1 MKKNI
6 VIFFFISVLSRA
18 ENMDSAETPIPFLNV
33 FDGILLNSGKSF
45 IYNYGFNTALMAAGT
60 YTLVQ
65 TEVDW
70 KWRQLSYEHESVA
83 YAGTPAVMTG
93 GVAPLIVPLSL
104 YGIGRYREDLKLQTA
119 SVAVAQS
126 VIISTVL
133 TTGIKTFTSRRPP
146 DVWGSEKSDEKKDFS
161 NDFKFGFLK
170 RVPFDGWPSGHTSAA
185 WAMAATLTEFYPE
198 NIPLAIGLYS
208 YALYVGLGVS
218 VTIHWLSDAW
228 AGALFG
234 YAIGKT
240 VAQHF
245 IEKDSRFSI
254 VVQPNGFMLVWAI

>member
-1 MKKNI
+1 VKKG
-6 VIFFFISVLSRA
+6 VIILFIIFALPRA
-18 ENMDSAETPIPFLNV
+18 ESMDTTKTSVSFLSV

-45 IYNYGFNTALMAAGT
+45 IYNYGLNTALMAVGT

-65 TEVDW
+65 TGADW
-70 KWRQLSYEHESVA
+70 EWRQLSYEHESIA
-83 YAGTPAVMTG
+83 YSGTPAVMTG
-93 GVAPLIVPLSL
+93 GIAPVIVPLSL
-104 YGIGRYREDLKLQTA
+104 YGLGCYREDLKLQTA
-119 SVAVAQS
+119 GVAVAQA

-133 TTGIKTFTSRRPP
+133 TTGIKAFTSRRPP
-146 DVWGSEKSDEKKDFS
+146 DVWGSEKIDEKKDFS
-161 NDFKFGFLK
+161 DDFQFGFLK

-185 WAMAATLTEFYPE
+185 WAIAATLTEFYPE
-198 NIPLAIGLYS
+198 NIPLAIGLYG

-254 VVQPNGFMLVWAI
+254 VVQPNGFMLVWVI